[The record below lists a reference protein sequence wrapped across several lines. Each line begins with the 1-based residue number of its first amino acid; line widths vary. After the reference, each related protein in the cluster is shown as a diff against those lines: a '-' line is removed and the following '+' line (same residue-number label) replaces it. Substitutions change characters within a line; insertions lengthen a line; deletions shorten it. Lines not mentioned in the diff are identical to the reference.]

1 MDNHIDREKLAKA
14 LQQVRRDI
22 AKFQR
27 DVGYATKGQ
36 TYWIFAIMVV
46 VVADFLHGWWSLGG
60 AASLALSFVLVS
72 ICGLAHGIQIWHQA
86 HQSLKEPVEPMW
98 DTTVEL

>member
-27 DVGYATKGQ
+27 DVGYAEKNR
-36 TYWIFAIMVV
+36 TYWIFAIMVI
-46 VVADFLHGWWSLGG
+46 VVADFLGAWWGLGG
-60 AASLALSFVLVS
+60 VPSLALSFVLVS
-72 ICGLAHGIQIWHQA
+72 ICGLVHAIQIWHKA

-98 DTTVEL
+98 DTTVDL

>member
-27 DVGYATKGQ
+27 DVGYAERNRTN
-36 TYWIFAIMVV
+36 WIFLIMTV
-46 VVADFLHGWWSLGG
+46 VVANFLRGWWSLDGLS
-60 AASLALSFVLVS
+60 SLGWSVALVVSYRFVDGVR
-72 ICGLAHGIQIWHQA
+72 IWYRA